1 MARDSSTTIPEE
13 CCIREN
19 YWRGSLD
26 DSLPVCVAILTAFSE
41 TLSTR
46 NLSSLVKFR
55 DSSANALQTSVSD
68 NMLGVRGLLRM
79 CVEKYW
85 EVVWREEL
93 LLVLQLMDTF
103 GRVQIRIVQIMVRY
117 FLKNDRKR
125 YHVTATIFSFF
136 EEQIARLLP
145 FASICRS
152 SLVSSRKFRIYI
164 DKTFRAVI
172 NYTHEARSQELDGR
186 RLIDLLA
193 WKLKIRLINDTS
205 LAIKIFHG
213 PLEQTSIKCRAGRG
227 KLFECAFG
235 ILNGFEGTRGTDD
248 TDRGLCRDDTSVG

>member
-1 MARDSSTTIPEE
+1 MWHE
-13 CCIREN
+13 IR
-19 YWRGSLD
+19 RPLFPKSA
-26 DSLPVCVAILTAFSE
+26 VSE
-41 TLSTR
+41 KIIGEDLSTIHFQFALLFWR
-46 NLSSLVKFR
+46 PSPKPSLREISRRFVKFR
-55 DSSANALQTSVSD
+55 DSSANASQTSVSD

-145 FASICRS
+145 FASICLQQPRFFAK
-152 SLVSSRKFRIYI
+152 VS
-164 DKTFRAVI
+164 
-172 NYTHEARSQELDGR
+172 
-186 RLIDLLA
+186 DLH
-193 WKLKIRLINDTS
+193 W
-205 LAIKIFHG
+205 
-213 PLEQTSIKCRAGRG
+213 
-227 KLFECAFG
+227 
-235 ILNGFEGTRGTDD
+235 
-248 TDRGLCRDDTSVG
+248 